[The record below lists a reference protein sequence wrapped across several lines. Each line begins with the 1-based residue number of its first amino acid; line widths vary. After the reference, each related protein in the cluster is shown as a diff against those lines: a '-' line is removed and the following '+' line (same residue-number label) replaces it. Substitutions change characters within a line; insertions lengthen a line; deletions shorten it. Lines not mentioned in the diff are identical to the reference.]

1 MRISNQVGK
10 QIVAFFIEVAGEGE
24 DGDGAAVDALGL
36 AALPRVRVEEVLI
49 QRGTPEGGENTGG
62 GPGTASALLAGWTK
76 SHLKKR

>member
-1 MRISNQVGK
+1 M
-10 QIVAFFIEVAGEGE
+10 
-24 DGDGAAVDALGL
+24 DALGL

-49 QRGTPEGGENTGG
+49 QRWTPEGGENTGG